1 MNIYEKIAATQ
12 QELIVGKESW
22 NEHAKF
28 KYRSCEDIM
37 KALKPLMSKLQYMI
51 LPSSLIEEIAGRVF
65 VTAKVRLI
73 NLEDQ
78 SDIYEHCYSAQLP
91 DHKANMDAAQVV
103 GSTTSYAR
111 KYALAELFLID
122 NTRDS
127 YTDGDNDSNVIY
139 EQGRTQAELQQI
151 HQDAQASKVTNTPQ
165 QMSQVPAASIATPVQ
180 QLTKDQLIAG
190 MKACKTQQELTNL
203 YISQVAL
210 HNDADVNA
218 IGSKLFN
225 TLKQ

>member
-28 KYRSCEDIM
+28 KYRTCEDIM
-37 KALKPLMSKLQYMI
+37 KALKPLMSKLKYMI
-51 LPSSLIEEIAGRVF
+51 LPSSHIAEIAGRVF
-65 VTAKVRLI
+65 VTAKVKLI
-73 NLEDQ
+73 NMENQEDT
-78 SDIYEHCYSAQLP
+78 YEHCYSAQLP

-122 NTRDS
+122 NTRDN

-151 HQDAQASKVTNTPQ
+151 QAEAA
-165 QMSQVPAASIATPVQ
+165 MSPAPAASTATPAQ
-180 QLTKDQLIAG
+180 QLTKEQLIAG
-190 MKACKTQQELTNL
+190 MKACKTKAELTNL
-203 YISQVAL
+203 YNSQPTW
-210 HNDADVNA
+210 HNDAEVNA
-218 IGSKLFN
+218 TGSNLFN
-225 TLKQ
+225 TLRQ